1 MYFSSLS
8 ANGSLTWK
16 QMSDANTTAFMDLVQ
31 MIKRQLADV

>member
-1 MYFSSLS
+1 MSSWSLS
-8 ANGSLTWK
+8 TNGLLTLE

>member
-1 MYFSSLS
+1 MSSWSLW
-8 ANGSLTWK
+8 ANALLTLK